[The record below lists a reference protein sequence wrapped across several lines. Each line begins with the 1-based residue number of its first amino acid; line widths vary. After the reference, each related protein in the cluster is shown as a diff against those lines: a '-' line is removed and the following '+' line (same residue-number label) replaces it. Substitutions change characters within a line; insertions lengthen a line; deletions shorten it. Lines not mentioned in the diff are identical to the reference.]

1 MAGTIDEHANPELAE
16 VVRRLVEVF
25 QPDRI
30 YLFGSHARGEA
41 TEDSDYDLLVVVSEE
56 SATTS
61 QHVGQAYDALW
72 GVDVAADIIVQS
84 SEQFDSRT
92 HRRASLP
99 GTVLREGR
107 LLYDVG

>member
-1 MAGTIDEHANPELAE
+1 MVTTFDERTNPELAE
-16 VVRRLVEVF
+16 VVRRLVELF

-30 YLFGSHARGEA
+30 YLFGSQARGEA
-41 TEDSDYDLLVVVSEE
+41 TEDSDYDLLVVVPEN
-56 SATTS
+56 AARTS
-61 QHVGQAYDALW
+61 QQIGQAYDALW

-84 SEQFDSRT
+84 RNQFDSRA